1 MDDQQ
6 FSLTSMARFIRRAK
20 ERRDVSQTPEV
31 DLDARVD
38 AVVSQPQ
45 SSMDLSVDYQPVS
58 SLLDKAWAEAQ
69 KIFDAGEV
77 VSATVTGWNRG
88 GLLVRWDR
96 LQGFVPASQLADVP
110 IFDDDASRE
119 EKLSRW
125 VGKQVSLKVI
135 ELDRSRNR
143 LVFSERATRWGAR
156 DGEHVLEEL
165 SPGDVCPGVVSNI
178 CDFGAFVDLGGVD
191 GLVHLSELSW
201 GRVTH
206 PREILSIGDQV
217 QVYVMSVDRDRR
229 RVALSLKRMQPDP
242 WTVVEQRYKVGEELD
257 AHITNIVGFGAFAQI
272 EEGLEGLIHLS
283 EISAHHL
290 EHPSEVVSPG
300 QIVRVRILRI
310 DSVNHR
316 LGLSMRIDE
325 EETDEISDELS
336 SSTEEREPRWDGQYE
351 DTNAYY

>member
-20 ERRDVSQTPEV
+20 ERRDVSDVPEV
-31 DLDARVD
+31 DLDAQPDVVD
-38 AVVSQPQ
+38 GQ
-45 SSMDLSVDYQPVS
+45 SMPFVNPNVDYQPTF

-69 KIFDAGEV
+69 SVFDAGEV

-110 IFDDDASRE
+110 VFDDDASRE

-143 LVFSERATRWGAR
+143 LVFSERATRWGAK
-156 DGEHVLEEL
+156 DGEHVLDEL
-165 SPGDVCPGVVSNI
+165 APGDICPGVVSNI

-206 PREILSIGDQV
+206 PREILSIGDRV

-242 WTVVEQRYKVGEELD
+242 WTVVEQKYTLGQELD
-257 AHITNIVGFGAFAQI
+257 ARITNIVGFGAFAQI
-272 EEGLEGLIHLS
+272 EEGLEGLVHLS

-300 QIVRVRILRI
+300 QVVRVRILRI

-325 EETDEISDELS
+325 EESLDSSDELS
-336 SSTEEREPRWDGQYE
+336 SSIDERESRWDGQY
-351 DTNAYY
+351 DSSAYC